1 MKNLFKSKKGTL
13 ILSFAGL
20 YLVVAGVSW
29 IVFSYTRAGAGVS
42 SDELDSARSRIAELP
57 KTEECILNGAMY
69 SEVERD
75 IWEGR
80 RPMGVMIENHLD
92 SRPQSGLSRADV
104 VYEAV
109 AEGGI
114 TRFLALYYC
123 AAAAENVTIGPIRSA
138 RVYFIDWISEYGTE
152 PLYVHFGGANNICT
166 NKEDPACLANGTKR
180 KGTVDPRVM
189 AIEKLIDMG
198 WRHSKGNALD
208 GGANAGA
215 PAIVRDQYRL
225 SETPAAWEHSA
236 VGSTDLL
243 FDLGVSRGFDGNWDK
258 GFTPWKFTNDSP
270 AINSDITKIAF
281 DFWSGKSDYTVE
293 WQYDERT
300 NSYLRLNGGQKHTD
314 WEFDKPQLST
324 KNIAVMFVDEET
336 DIDEEGHVYY
346 ETTGG
351 GEAMVFNNGGV
362 TEGTWEKDSQFDR
375 TKFFDENGQEISFVR
390 GTIWIEAVPT
400 GNVVEY

>member
-1 MKNLFKSKKGTL
+1 MKKIFNSKKTSRIITL
-13 ILSFAGL
+13 IGL
-20 YLVVAGVSW
+20 YLVA
-29 IVFSYTRAGAGVS
+29 AGASWLFFSNTKAGTGALS
-42 SDELDSARSRIAELP
+42 GDLDSARSKIAQLP
-57 KTEECILNGAMY
+57 RTEECPLNGGMF
-69 SEVERD
+69 STVERD
-75 IWEGR
+75 IWQGR

-92 SRPQSGLSRADV
+92 SRPQSGLSKADV

-114 TRFLALYYC
+114 TRFLALFYC
-123 AAAAENVTIGPIRSA
+123 GAAAENVTIGPIRSA
-138 RVYFIDWISEYGTE
+138 RIYFINWISEYGKE

-180 KGTVDPRVM
+180 KGAVDPRVM

-198 WRHSKGNALD
+198 WRRPQGNALD

-243 FDLGVSRGFDGNWDK
+243 FDLGVERGFGGNWD
-258 GFTPWKFTNDSP
+258 GDFESWKFTEDQP
-270 AINSDITKIAF
+270 VINSAIKNISF
-281 DFWSGKSDYTVE
+281 EFWPNSEDYSVAWAYE
-293 WQYDERT
+293 ERT
-300 NSYLRLNGGQKHTD
+300 NSYLRTNGGKPHTD

-324 KNIAVMFVDEET
+324 KNVVVQFVEEEGPVDEEK
-336 DIDEEGHVYY
+336 HMYY
-346 ETTGG
+346 EVI
-351 GEAMVFNNGGV
+351 GEGDALIFQNGDV
-362 TEGTWEKDSQFDR
+362 IEGTWEKETQFGR

-390 GTIWIEAVPT
+390 GPIWIEAIPE
-400 GNVVEY
+400 GNSVDY